1 MNQISLKVDNL
12 KAVQDALRLYGAK
25 AERNISRVIE
35 ATALTINRDVK
46 DLIDRGAK
54 SGRVYQRRNIEHRA
68 SAPGEAPAT
77 DTGFLVSDSSIY
89 YERNTPLS
97 ATVGSRLAYAYYLE
111 FGTVRIAPRPAW
123 LPATEKNREKFN
135 RLLEEGI
142 RRAAP

>member
-1 MNQISLKVDNL
+1 MREISIKVENI
-12 KAVQDALRLYGAK
+12 KAVQDAIRLYGAK

-54 SGRVYQRRNIEHRA
+54 SGRLYRRRNIEHRA
-68 SAPGEAPAT
+68 SAPGQAPAT
-77 DTGFLVSDSSIY
+77 DTGFLLSSIY

-142 RRAAP
+142 RKAAP

>member
-12 KAVQDALRLYGAK
+12 RAVQDALRLYGAK
-25 AERNISRVIE
+25 AERNISRVID

-46 DLIDRGAK
+46 DSMDRDVK
-54 SGRVYQRRNIEHRA
+54 TGRLYRRRNIEHRA
-68 SAPGEAPAT
+68 SAPGQAPAT
-77 DTGFLVSDSSIY
+77 DTGFLLSSIY

-142 RRAAP
+142 RKAAP

>member
-1 MNQISLKVDNL
+1 MREISIKVENV
-12 KAVQDALRLYGAK
+12 KAVQDAIRLYGAK
-25 AERNISRVIE
+25 AERNISRVVD

-54 SGRVYQRRNIEHRA
+54 SGRLYRRRNIEHRA
-68 SAPGEAPAT
+68 SAPGQAPAT
-77 DTGFLVSDSSIY
+77 DTGFLLSSIY

-97 ATVGSRLAYAYYLE
+97 ATVGSRLDYAYFLE
-111 FGTVRIAPRPAW
+111 FGTVRIEPRRAW

-142 RRAAP
+142 RKAAP

>member
-25 AERNISRVIE
+25 AERNISRVID

-46 DLIDRGAK
+46 DSMDREVK
-54 SGRVYQRRNIEHRA
+54 TGRLYRRRNIEHRA
-68 SAPGEAPAT
+68 SAPGQAPAT
-77 DTGFLVSDSSIY
+77 DTGFLLSSIY

-142 RRAAP
+142 RKAAP